1 MNQTKYTSASETL
14 TGPGHTPNPNLPP
27 IAPAAK
33 LRTMLIEIEA
43 PEDFKHRLDNQWVV
57 EREIHADRWT
67 WRWKDGVHIVQEPP
81 PMGQPTVR
89 AMNKPDE
96 TGYWGQIELMGHQ
109 RIAGHITETTVA
121 GKGMLRVD
129 VPDADGTTT
138 HTRFYSPEAVYCI
151 SPTDRQIA
159 IGLAANIKSQ
169 PVTIYDVAR
178 LASDK
183 TVGTPEED
191 PNDE

>member
-1 MNQTKYTSASETL
+1 MKDTQINELVSRFL
-14 TGPGHTPNPNLPP
+14 TWPLPP
-27 IAPAAK
+27 SVSSDRCACEIGYPNRTGTNLLTAAEAEQMICHLLLPMHTDGTNPK
-33 LRTMLIEIEA
+33 AA
-43 PEDFKHRLDNQWVV
+43 PE
-57 EREIHADRWT
+57 A
-67 WRWKDGVHIVQEPP
+67 
-81 PMGQPTVR
+81 
-89 AMNKPDE
+89 
-96 TGYWGQIELMGHQ
+96 GYWGQIELMGHQ

-129 VPDADGTTT
+129 VPDQDGATT

-178 LASDK
+178 LAADK
-183 TVGTPEED
+183 KVGPIEED
-191 PNDE
+191 PNDG